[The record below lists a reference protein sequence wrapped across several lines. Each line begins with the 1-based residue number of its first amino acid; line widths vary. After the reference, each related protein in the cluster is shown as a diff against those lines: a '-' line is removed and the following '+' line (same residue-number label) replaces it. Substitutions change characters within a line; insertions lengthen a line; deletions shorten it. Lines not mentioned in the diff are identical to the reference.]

1 MRQEFVFCMFNFW
14 GLAKVYTAFSAGKDA
29 DSIYIDTFN
38 FKATFADSHVHLKR
52 ISQLEIIIKRL

>member
-1 MRQEFVFCMFNFW
+1 MFNFW